1 MSGSP
6 TIEMTARLFKSRA
19 NVYAIWGVLIA
30 GAAVL
35 VASALISLLQHGG
48 LTIDGMVRA
57 QSENPAIWLL
67 DAMPFVFAVWGQ
79 YTGTM
84 LSYRAG
90 AMVLDETRTLR
101 TRASALEYQLQST
114 RENGSGAELPGA
126 PELEE
131 LVGRAIGQAE
141 EQLALAAVMTVD
153 FDQFH
158 EIKRSLGPIKPDEL
172 LRSVCARLQGT
183 IRDRDVLAHLGYDE
197 FGILLQ
203 NVQQGV
209 DIKRIAARI
218 HRAIRAPLEIG
229 GREVAVQPTMGVA
242 VFPRDGSEATT
253 LIRNAGIG
261 KQMAH
266 ARREAICFFSPDME
280 HRAATRQQLVSDLR
294 YAIEDDLLEPVFEP
308 QVEAPGGE
316 IVALRA
322 GLTWKPS
329 AHPPLRE
336 DDLFDLAESGG
347 CLHDLVRRQFDR
359 LLSRLHEWDQDQGTA
374 GFRVSVPVAG
384 RALTEFPFA
393 DLVTGLLASYDID
406 PERLVLEVGETA
418 LVDGGQ
424 VARAQLRSLGGTGA
438 RIALAGFGGPRSS
451 VTALLGFRFAQ
462 VRLSPQLLA
471 VLGDNADAAYIVES
485 LIRMA
490 ARMQAMTVAPG
501 VHDKRTYQALV
512 DMGCDRIEGGYV
524 HEAMDAAELGD
535 WLALQSATG
544 AGVTGTER

>member
-1 MSGSP
+1 MNGSP

-19 NVYAIWGVLIA
+19 NVYAIWGTLIA
-30 GAAVL
+30 GAAAL
-35 VASALISLLQHGG
+35 VASALISLLQYGG
-48 LTIDGMVRA
+48 LSIDGIVRA
-57 QSENPAIWLL
+57 QSGNPAIWLL
-67 DAMPFVFAVWGQ
+67 DTMPFVFAVWGQ

-90 AMVLDETRTLR
+90 AMILDETQTLR
-101 TRASALEYQLQST
+101 TRASALEYQLQSSRRT
-114 RENGSGAELPGA
+114 GSGDELPGA
-126 PELEE
+126 PELEQ
-131 LVGRAIGQAE
+131 LIGRAIGQAE
-141 EQLALAAVMTVD
+141 EQLALVAVMTVD

-158 EIKRSLGPIKPDEL
+158 EIKRSLGPVKPEEL
-172 LRSVCARLQGT
+172 LRSVSARLQGA
-183 IRDRDVLAHLGYDE
+183 IRGRDVLGHLGYDE

-218 HRAIRAPLEIG
+218 HRAIRAPLEIS

-242 VFPRDGSEATT
+242 VFPRDGSDATT

-280 HRAATRQQLVSDLR
+280 HKAATRAQLVSDLR
-294 YAIEDDLLEPVFEP
+294 SAIEDEVLEPVFEP
-308 QVEAPGGE
+308 QVEAAGGE

-322 GLTWKPS
+322 GLVWKPS
-329 AHPPLRE
+329 GHAPLRE
-336 DDLFDLAESGG
+336 DDLYDLAESAG

-359 LLSRLHEWDQDQGTA
+359 LLSRLHAWDQDESTA
-374 GFRVSVPVAG
+374 GFQVSMPVAG
-384 RALTEFPFA
+384 HALTQFPFA
-393 DLVTGLLASYDID
+393 DLVTGLLASYDIR
-406 PERLVLEVGETA
+406 PERLILEIGETA

-424 VARAQLRSLGGTGA
+424 VARAQLRSLAGAGT
-438 RIALAGFGGPRSS
+438 RVALAGFGGPRSS

-462 VRLSPQLLA
+462 VRLSPQLMA

-490 ARMQAMTVAPG
+490 ARMQALTVAPG
-501 VHDKRTYQALV
+501 VYDKRTYQVLV

-524 HEAMDAAELGD
+524 HEAMDAAELVE
-535 WLALQSATG
+535 WLALQNTTG
-544 AGVTGTER
+544 AGIAGAE